1 MKRNLLKTTL
11 ALLCTLCLT
20 LGAAPAYASWTIGT
34 GAVYTGTTSA
44 PASGNV
50 QDYAIVHGT
59 ASLNLRDGPGT
70 EYNWL
75 GSSPEGT
82 WVAVLGESGNWYYV
96 YALEIQRYGY
106 MSKNFL
112 KRSGSSTVDGGTVG
126 VVNNPVATQ
135 FLNLRQYPSYS
146 APVLGIY
153 YNGAVFRLLSSSNG
167 WYQVQIDGQIGYF
180 RQEYVL
186 INGTAGGASGEIA
199 YVKTP
204 NGGKL
209 NLRSAPT
216 YTGSSVISQFANG
229 SQVTVLLRSTASTA
243 SSFWKVSI
251 NGVTGYVDSSFLTMN
266 GSGGNTGGNT
276 GVRPQ
281 TKGYAIVNNPR
292 ATQYLNLRSQPS
304 TSAKVIAQYRN
315 GIRFEVIEQGETW
328 CKVYGS
334 ASGNIG
340 YLMTKYLTLYG
351 LPTTPTK
358 TVQNGNTYVNLRSA
372 PSKQSGNVYQ
382 RVYSGSTVTV
392 LTPGDEWTQVR
403 FGGITGYMMSCFLK

>member
-1 MKRNLLKTTL
+1 MKKSLLKTIL
-11 ALLCTLCLT
+11 ALLCTLCLALGT
-20 LGAAPAYASWTIGT
+20 LPAYASSAPAIGT
-34 GAVYTGTTSA
+34 GAIYTGVTATL
-44 PASGNV
+44 
-50 QDYAIVHGT
+50 QDYALVHGT

-70 EYNWL
+70 GYNWL
-75 GSSPEGT
+75 GSAPEGT
-82 WVAVLGESGNWYYV
+82 WVAILGESGNWYYV
-96 YALEIQRYGY
+96 YVLETQRYGY

-112 KRSGSSTVDGGTVG
+112 KRSGSSIGDGGTVG

-167 WYQVQIDGQIGYF
+167 WYQVQIDGQVGYF

-186 INGTAGGASGEIA
+186 LNGVAGGSGEIA

-204 NGGKL
+204 NGGKI
-209 NLRSAPT
+209 NLRNAPS
-216 YTGSSVISQFANG
+216 YAGSSVISQFPNG
-229 SQVTVLLRSTASTA
+229 SQVTVLLRSTASKA

-251 NGVTGYVDSSFLTMN
+251 NGVVGYVDSAFLTLN
-266 GSGGNTGGNT
+266 GSGGGNYYPNT

-292 ATQYLNLRSQPS
+292 ATQYLNLRAQPS

-315 GIRFEVIEQGETW
+315 GIRCEVIEHGETW

-351 LPTTPTK
+351 LPATPTK

-382 RVYSGSTVTV
+382 RVYSGSAVTV

-403 FGGITGYMMSCFLK
+403 FGNTTGYMMSYFLK